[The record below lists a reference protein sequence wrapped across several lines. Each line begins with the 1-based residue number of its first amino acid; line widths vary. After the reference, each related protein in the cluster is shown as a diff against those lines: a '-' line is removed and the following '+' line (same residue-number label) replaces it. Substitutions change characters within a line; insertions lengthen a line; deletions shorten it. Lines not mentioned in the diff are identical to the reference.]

1 MNAPF
6 QLCGTMMSD
15 WAPSFS
21 KASTTWKLSALAAG
35 RANRAT
41 SSAAARTKSRI
52 ASPPGAPRPRARRHL
67 PSRHP
72 IGWRRRS
79 EQDKKRDL
87 SRNAASAPAAAGG
100 HGAVHVALLHALA
113 DRRALVVQL
122 LAASQAE
129 LGLGATLHPV
139 EPQRHQREP
148 ALLDLPAQLVELAAV
163 QQELALTLRV
173 MAELAGG
180 AVRADV
186 DAHQEELVAEEAG
199 VGVLQVDAAVAERL
213 HLAPDE
219 RQPRLQALVEM
230 VLVEGP
236 PVDGDV
242 AVAGLV
248 AHPGEVRNPMST
260 RWGTGAPALRA
271 TPGPGT
277 SARFSRIRLCS
288 STKTTL
294 GR

>member
-1 MNAPF
+1 MNGPF

-41 SSAAARTKSRI
+41 SSAAASTKNRI
-52 ASPPGAPRPRARRHL
+52 PSPPAGTAPSSAATSPLSAPHRQETAIGAR
-67 PSRHP
+67 
-72 IGWRRRS
+72 
-79 EQDKKRDL
+79 QTRDL
-87 SRNAASAPAAAGG
+87 SKNAASAPAAAGG
-100 HGAVHVALLHALA
+100 HGAVHVALLHPLA
-113 DRRALVVQL
+113 DRLALVVQL

-129 LGLGATLHPV
+129 LGLGTTLHPV
-139 EPQRHQREP
+139 ETERHQREP

-173 MAELAGG
+173 VAELAGG

-219 RQPRLQALVEM
+219 RQARLQALVEM

-242 AVAGLV
+242 AVSGLV
-248 AHPGEVRNPMST
+248 AHSADVPGV
-260 RWGTGAPALRA
+260 AP
-271 TPGPGT
+271 
-277 SARFSRIRLCS
+277 
-288 STKTTL
+288 
-294 GR
+294 